1 MRSVYVLR
9 KPCAESSVSANS
21 VRFGVGGLNIDG
33 TRVGAE
39 GGLYD
44 APKACKAPGW
54 DSYNRSNA
62 EAGYRPSDYRQGDAL
77 YTPHRSGRWPAN
89 VVFHHLAGCHC
100 SGVGKVPGHKGY
112 PHGPGG
118 KSMHY
123 SDQESRGEQV
133 RPQAWR
139 GHADADGMETVTVWE
154 CAPGCPVAA
163 LDLQSG
169 VSKSSGGRV
178 GNAQGVYANQGPT
191 GWGTGH
197 MSGDPGFGDTG
208 GASRYFKQFR
218 R

>member
-1 MRSVYVLR
+1 MVEASFAASAFKEVVPMRSVYVLR

-54 DSYNRSNA
+54 GSEYNRSNA

-89 VVFHHLAGCHC
+89 VVFHHLAGCH
-100 SGVGKVPGHKGY
+100 S
-112 PHGPGG
+112 
-118 KSMHY
+118 S
-123 SDQESRGEQV
+123 
-133 RPQAWR
+133 
-139 GHADADGMETVTVWE
+139 E
-154 CAPGCPVAA
+154 CVPGCPVAA

-178 GNAQGVYANQGPT
+178 GNAQGVYANQGRER
-191 GWGTGH
+191 WSMGH